1 MHLPHALPDE
11 LIFSRMI
18 RYCSVNAVPI
28 PEFLKS
34 VYGDHRASINPI
46 LTAGLT
52 AISNSFREDKNNLV
66 KEQTLAPLFMHYY
79 PQYKAKL
86 SEAISSTD
94 NYSAIR
100 LSQLSCVRE
109 HAQLTLK
116 MCPVCVQEDIRQ
128 FGVAYWH
135 RVHQIPAIESCCE
148 HQQQLVHVRL
158 PKRLKLAVGYPS
170 FFETES
176 QESISD
182 ESFHLAQFSRQ
193 VLREQSKNISTFRID
208 SYSDKLSNLGYVT
221 KSGRIRRVK
230 LLSDFYTF
238 TSQLHYPSSNV
249 LPSSESDFKYIT
261 NLLYNQYSQHIFK
274 YLIFEFWLS
283 KQKRR
288 TRKTPKIRSEVGVYS
303 TCSIEKE
310 CLSLLKE
317 GVSISS
323 ISKKTGKSR
332 TYITS
337 VAYTAGMDHLFEPS
351 KLKSF
356 VREKIISL
364 AWKGF
369 HRSEI
374 ARRFSVS
381 TGSVEMLIS
390 TVSGLV
396 EWRKLCKHE
405 SKRRR
410 YKCHIL
416 KYLQSYPF
424 GIRKDIK
431 RDCNAAFYWLYIHE
445 PEWLESVLPNPAH
458 PHVNPRSHKNQNE
471 I

>member
-1 MHLPHALPDE
+1 MRLPDALPDE
-11 LIFSRMI
+11 LLFSRMI
-18 RYCSVNAVPI
+18 RYCSVGAVPI

-46 LTAGLT
+46 LTAGL
-52 AISNSFREDKNNLV
+52 SSLSSLYCESKNDLLM
-66 KEQTLAPLFMHYY
+66 EQTLAPLFMYY
-79 PQYKAKL
+79 YSQYKVKL

-94 NYSAIR
+94 NYTAIR

-148 HQQQLVHVRL
+148 HQQQLVHARL

-170 FFETES
+170 SFETEY
-176 QESISD
+176 QESSD

-193 VLREQSKNISTFRID
+193 VLLEQSKNISKFRSD

-230 LLSDFYTF
+230 LLSEFYAF
-238 TSQLHYPSSNV
+238 TSQLHYLSSNV

-274 YLIFEFWLS
+274 YLIFEYWLS
-283 KQKRR
+283 KQRR
-288 TRKTPKIRSEVGVYS
+288 IRKVPEIISEHTADNPSNV
-303 TCSIEKE
+303 EQE
-310 CLSLLKE
+310 CVVLLKQ
-317 GVSISS
+317 GLSISS
-323 ISKKTGKSR
+323 ISKQTGKSR
-332 TYITS
+332 TYIKS
-337 VAYTAGMDHLFEPS
+337 VAYAFGMEGLFDPT
-351 KLKSF
+351 KLKSS
-356 VREKIISL
+356 VRERVIAL
-364 AWKGF
+364 AWRGF

-374 ARRFSVS
+374 ARRLSVS

-390 TVSGLV
+390 SVTGLV
-396 EWRKLCKHE
+396 EWRKRCKYE

-410 YKCHIL
+410 YKCLIL
-416 KYLQSYPF
+416 RYRHNNPLR
-424 GIRKDIK
+424 IRKEIK
-431 RDCNAAFYWLYIHE
+431 RDCNAAFYWLYHHE
-445 PEWLESVLPNPAH
+445 QVWLEFVLPKPIH
-458 PHVNPRSHKNQNE
+458 RYPNPRAKL

>member
-1 MHLPHALPDE
+1 MRLPDALPDE
-11 LIFSRMI
+11 LLFSRMI
-18 RYCSVNAVPI
+18 RYCSVGAVPI

-46 LTAGLT
+46 LTAGL
-52 AISNSFREDKNNLV
+52 SSLSSLYCESKNDLLM
-66 KEQTLAPLFMHYY
+66 EQTLAPLFMHYY
-79 PQYKAKL
+79 PQYKVKL

-94 NYSAIR
+94 NYTAIR

-148 HQQQLVHVRL
+148 HQQQLVDVRL

-170 FFETES
+170 SFETKS
-176 QESISD
+176 QESSD

-193 VLREQSKNISTFRID
+193 VLRQQSKNISIFRPD

-230 LLSDFYTF
+230 LLSDFYKF
-238 TSQLHYPSSNV
+238 VNQLHYLSPNV

-261 NLLYNQYSQHIFK
+261 NLLYNQFSQHIFK
-274 YLIFEFWLS
+274 YLIFEYWLS
-283 KQKRR
+283 KQRR
-288 TRKTPKIRSEVGVYS
+288 IRKTPEIISEHSADSPPNV
-303 TCSIEKE
+303 EQE
-310 CLSLLKE
+310 CLALLKQ
-317 GVSISS
+317 GLSISS
-323 ISKKTGKSR
+323 ISKKIGKSR
-332 TYITS
+332 TYVKS
-337 VAYTAGMDHLFEPS
+337 VAYVSGMEGLFEAT
-351 KLKSF
+351 KIKSS
-356 VREKIISL
+356 VIECVIAL

-374 ARRFSVS
+374 ARHLSVS

-390 TVSGLV
+390 SVTGLV
-396 EWRKLCKHE
+396 EWRKRCKHE

-410 YKCHIL
+410 YKCQIL
-416 KYLQSYPF
+416 RYRHNNPLR
-424 GIRKDIK
+424 IRKEIR
-431 RDCNAAFYWLYIHE
+431 RDCNAAFYWLYHHE
-445 PEWLESVLPNPAH
+445 PEWLESVLPKPSH
-458 PHVNPRSHKNQNE
+458 PHQQKRSAK
-471 I
+471 

>member
-1 MHLPHALPDE
+1 MRLPDALPDE
-11 LIFSRMI
+11 LLFSRMI
-18 RYCSVNAVPI
+18 RYCSVGAVPI

-46 LTAGLT
+46 LTAGL
-52 AISNSFREDKNNLV
+52 SSLSRLYHESKNDLLM
-66 KEQTLAPLFMHYY
+66 EQTLAPLFMHYY
-79 PQYKAKL
+79 PQYKAKI

-94 NYSAIR
+94 NYTAIR

-109 HAQLTLK
+109 HTQLTLK
-116 MCPVCVQEDIRQ
+116 ICPVCVQEDIRQ

-135 RVHQIPAIESCCE
+135 RVHQIPAIESCCD

-158 PKRLKLAVGYPS
+158 PKRLKLAVGCPS

-176 QESISD
+176 QESSSD
-182 ESFHLAQFSRQ
+182 EGFHLAQFSRQ
-193 VLREQSKNISTFRID
+193 VLREQSKNISTFRTD

-274 YLIFEFWLS
+274 YLIFEYWLS
-283 KQKRR
+283 KQRR
-288 TRKTPKIRSEVGVYS
+288 IRKIPEIISEHSADSPPNV
-303 TCSIEKE
+303 EQE
-310 CLSLLKE
+310 CLVLLKQ
-317 GVSISS
+317 GRSISS
-323 ISKKTGKSR
+323 ISKQTGKSR
-332 TYITS
+332 TYVKS
-337 VAYTAGMDHLFEPS
+337 VAYAFGMEDLFDPT
-351 KLKSF
+351 KLKSS
-356 VREKIISL
+356 VRERVI
-364 AWKGF
+364 AFARKGF

-374 ARRFSVS
+374 ARRLSVS

-390 TVSGLV
+390 CVNGLV
-396 EWRKLCKHE
+396 EWRKQCKHE

-424 GIRKDIK
+424 CIRKEIK
-431 RDCNAAFYWLYIHE
+431 RDCNAAFYWLYNHE
-445 PEWLESVLPNPAH
+445 PEWLELVLPNPAH
-458 PHVNPRSHKNQNE
+458 PYVNPRSHKKQNE

>member
-1 MHLPHALPDE
+1 MRLPDALPDE
-11 LIFSRMI
+11 LLFSRMI
-18 RYCSVNAVPI
+18 RYCSVGAVPI

-34 VYGDHRASINPI
+34 VYGDRRASINPI
-46 LTAGLT
+46 LTAGL
-52 AISNSFREDKNNLV
+52 SSLSSLYRESKDDLLRD
-66 KEQTLAPLFMHYY
+66 QTLAPLFMHYY

-94 NYSAIR
+94 NYTAIR

-109 HAQLTLK
+109 HTQLTLK

-170 FFETES
+170 SFETEY
-176 QESISD
+176 QESSD
-182 ESFHLAQFSRQ
+182 ESYRLAQFSRQ
-193 VLREQSKNISTFRID
+193 VLLEQSKHISNFGSD

-238 TSQLHYPSSNV
+238 TSQLHYLSSNV

-274 YLIFEFWLS
+274 YLIFEYWLS
-283 KQKRR
+283 KQLRI
-288 TRKTPKIRSEVGVYS
+288 RKTPEINSEHSADS
-303 TCSIEKE
+303 THNLEQE
-310 CLSLLKE
+310 CLVLLKQ
-317 GVSISS
+317 GLSISA
-323 ISKKTGKSR
+323 ISKRTGKSR
-332 TYITS
+332 TYVKS
-337 VAYTAGMDHLFEPS
+337 VAYAFGMEDLFDPT
-351 KLKSF
+351 KLKSS
-356 VREKIISL
+356 VRERVIAL
-364 AWKGF
+364 AWRGF

-374 ARRFSVS
+374 ARRLSVS

-390 TVSGLV
+390 SVTGLV
-396 EWRKLCKHE
+396 EWRKRCKHE

-410 YKCHIL
+410 YKCLIL
-416 KYLQSYPF
+416 RYRHNNPLR
-424 GIRKDIK
+424 IRKEIK
-431 RDCNAAFYWLYIHE
+431 QDCNAAFYWLYHHE
-445 PEWLESVLPNPAH
+445 PEWLESVLPKPSSPHQH
-458 PHVNPRSHKNQNE
+458 PRIKQK
-471 I
+471 

>member
-1 MHLPHALPDE
+1 MRLPDALPDE
-11 LIFSRMI
+11 LLFSRMI
-18 RYCSVNAVPI
+18 RYCSVGAVPI

-46 LTAGLT
+46 LTAGL
-52 AISNSFREDKNNLV
+52 SSLSSLYRESKNDLLM
-66 KEQTLAPLFMHYY
+66 EQTLAPLFMHYY

-86 SEAISSTD
+86 SESISSTD

-128 FGVAYWH
+128 FGVSYWH

-148 HQQQLVHVRL
+148 HQQHLVHVRL

-176 QESISD
+176 QESSSD
-182 ESFHLAQFSRQ
+182 EGFHLAQFSRQ
-193 VLREQSKNISTFRID
+193 VLLEQSKNISTFRTD

-238 TSQLHYPSSNV
+238 TSQLHYPYSNV

-274 YLIFEFWLS
+274 YLIFEYWLS
-283 KQKRR
+283 KQRR
-288 TRKTPKIRSEVGVYS
+288 TRKTPEIVSDHSVD
-303 TCSIEKE
+303 SISSVEQE
-310 CLSLLKE
+310 CLLLLKQ
-317 GVSISS
+317 GLSISS
-323 ISKKTGKSR
+323 ISKRTGKSR
-332 TYITS
+332 TYVKS
-337 VAYTAGMDHLFEPS
+337 VAYAFGMEDLFNPT
-351 KLKSF
+351 KLKP
-356 VREKIISL
+356 SL
-364 AWKGF
+364 RKHVLALARKGF

-374 ARRFSVS
+374 ARRLSVS
-381 TGSVEMLIS
+381 IGSVEMLIS
-390 TVSGLV
+390 SVNGLV

-424 GIRKDIK
+424 CIRKDIK

-458 PHVNPRSHKNQNE
+458 PYVNPRSHKKQNE